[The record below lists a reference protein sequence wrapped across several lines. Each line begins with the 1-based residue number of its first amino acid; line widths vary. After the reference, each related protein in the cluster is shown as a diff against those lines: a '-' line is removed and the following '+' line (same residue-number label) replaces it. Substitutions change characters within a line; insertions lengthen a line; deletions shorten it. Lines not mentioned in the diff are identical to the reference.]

1 MNRGILTRL
10 ERAERLVKQA
20 ALSPD
25 ISIIW
30 DTLDGWR
37 LDFHL
42 WNGKPGGGRTVTTY
56 HDSSEAATAE
66 YDNQVSRHQRNA
78 DAVLIVIDV

>member
-1 MNRGILTRL
+1 MKSILARL

-25 ISIIW
+25 VSIIW

-37 LDFHL
+37 LDFRL
-42 WNGKPGGGRTVTTY
+42 GNGKPGGGRTITSY
-56 HDSSEAATAE
+56 HSSCEAAAE

-78 DAVLIVIDV
+78 DATLIIVDV

>member
-25 ISIIW
+25 VSIIW

-37 LDFHL
+37 LDFRL
-42 WNGKPGGGRTVTTY
+42 GNGKPGGGRTLTSY
-56 HDSSEAATAE
+56 HSSSEAATAE
-66 YDNQVSRHQRNA
+66 YESLVSKHQRNA